1 MKYKLKLSKDVSHV
15 GSHKLKNLSKINIK
29 FNFVKSY
36 HNFKINFSE
45 SKSIEKLILANDD
58 SIECFKIR
66 NHNIGGVIW
75 HPEREITEIKKQIN
89 FFKNF
94 YSYIK
99 LYASTYISFWKRF

>member
-36 HNFKINFSE
+36 HNFKINFQNLRVLKNLFS
-45 SKSIEKLILANDD
+45 NDD

-66 NHNIGGVIW
+66 NQKIGGVIW
-75 HPEREITEIKKQIN
+75 HPEREIKEIKKQIY

-99 LYASTYISFWKRF
+99 